1 MTTDTRITDAAERA
15 AALDITAS
23 WIVEAPAGSGKT
35 GLLIQRYLKLLATVD
50 EPGEVLALT
59 FTNKATAEM
68 QDRVLDALTAAKNA
82 TGIPTGD
89 FERLTHTFAR
99 AVLQRDAERG
109 WLLLDRPH
117 LLNIRTIDS
126 LCGEIARATPLQ
138 AGVAGFARPATDAE
152 PLYQRAA
159 HAVMMRFGGDDEA
172 LNEAVRTVLLH
183 RDGDLPFCERVLA
196 EMLATREQWGSLVPL
211 REQLE
216 DHYLETVTLPR
227 LNASL
232 ERTVCGALERLRD
245 GFDEG
250 TLAEI
255 ASIVRRLATADG
267 YNGAPSVFQHCID
280 MPHTPGC
287 AATDLCYWESIAH
300 LLLTKEGWR
309 SGFNTN
315 HVYATVGKREKERLK
330 ELIFSIE
337 SVELYDLLHAA
348 RSFKSH
354 TYPPEQWKVAK
365 ALFRLLQH
373 AVVDLQL
380 LFAREEVCDFSEVSL
395 AARSALR
402 ENAQDVQT
410 LLGTRLRHL
419 LVDEM
424 QDTSTSQYELL
435 EMLTAGWDGASQ
447 TLFFVG
453 DPKQSIYLFRQARVE
468 LFQRILA
475 DEKLGTLP
483 VVALRLSTN
492 FRSGAELVRQFN
504 DTFAGIFPHDINNT
518 TNDSG
523 DVAFHAA
530 EAARPALDTDGI
542 DWQMTL
548 LPPPSKD
555 LAASLRNRRRALRHE
570 AREIAHRIASWRR
583 TQQPGNPARIA
594 VLTRARTHVTEITK
608 ALARAGVP
616 YRAVE
621 MEGLDERREVLD
633 ILAITRAL
641 VHPADRTA
649 WLALLHAPWCG
660 LGLADL
666 HTLAAGDDSTQ
677 GKQSLRLRMRER
689 VELLPVQSRERA
701 LRALNVMDAALQH
714 TGAASLADRVE
725 RTWRS
730 LGGDACCTALERENV
745 AQFLCILDAMESEG
759 EPITAASLD
768 RRLQRLYAQP
778 SHAADAV
785 DVMTIHKAKGLEWD
799 MVFVP
804 CMHRRSA
811 ADRWPFL
818 DWLELSTYGPDG
830 TRDVLLAP
838 LPPKGDDAGALNQY
852 IRSTRTRR
860 GNAELKR
867 VFYVAATR
875 ARTTLYLS
883 AWPESKKDGT
893 ASVINGTLLKAA
905 WPAAGTYMP
914 QLINV
919 DSPATALLKSLADE
933 IDIAADQEPLALAA
947 AAEAPPPRE
956 HPRLQRLHASI
967 DPIAALHSQPPVPRP
982 ARAPQPPRF
991 ERPDGTFGARAV
1003 GNAIH
1008 AFVERLS
1015 NTIAARVRFGND
1027 TDEVVQQLHAEVPS
1041 WSGAIRASLRA
1052 GGLPLDVV
1060 ERAGITV
1067 LDALKNMLATETGRW
1082 ILEPHRA
1089 ASTEAAWRSGSLE
1102 DSVRVRLDR
1111 SFFAGAAPMQ
1121 PGDDTLWIVDFKTGN
1136 RTGAA
1141 EQQETFLQE
1150 ERTKYEGQLR
1160 AYAEVRS
1167 RSLQP
1172 GTPIILGLFYPLM
1185 GRLIS
1190 WPYSAE
1196 QTVTPPDFE
1205 TPKKT
1210 AGKRQQLSLF
1220 G

>member
-1 MTTDTRITDAAERA
+1 VNTSVLIADALERA
-15 AALDITAS
+15 TALDITAS

-35 GLLIQRYLKLLATVD
+35 GLLIQRYLKLLAAVD
-50 EPGEVLALT
+50 APGEVLALT

-68 QDRVLDALTAAKNA
+68 QARVIGALASAKSA
-82 TGIPTGD
+82 TQEPTNE
-89 FERLTHTFAR
+89 FAQLTHSLAR
-99 AVLQRDAERG
+99 NVLERDEVLG
-109 WLLLDRPH
+109 WRLLERPH

-138 AGVAGFARPATDAE
+138 AGVAGFARPAADAD

-172 LNEAVRTVLLH
+172 LNDAVRTVLLH

-211 REQLE
+211 REELE
-216 DHYLETVTLPR
+216 DERLETVTLPR

-232 ERTVCGALERLRD
+232 ERTVCEALTRLRE
-245 GFDEG
+245 GFDDG
-250 TLAEI
+250 ALAEI
-255 ASIVRRLATADG
+255 ASIARRLATADG
-267 YNGAPSVFQHCID
+267 HNGAASAFVHCID

-287 AATDLCYWESIAH
+287 GATDLHYWEMIAQ

-309 SGFNTN
+309 ASFAVN
-315 HVYATVGKREKERLK
+315 HVGAAVEKRDKERLK

-337 SVELYDLLHAA
+337 STELFDLLHTA
-348 RSFKSH
+348 RSFKSCQ
-354 TYPPEQWKVAK
+354 YPPEQWKVAK

-373 AVVDLQL
+373 AVVELQL

-395 AARSALR
+395 AARGALR

-435 EMLTAGWDGASQ
+435 TLLTAGWDGGSQ
-447 TLFFVG
+447 TVFLVG

-468 LFQRILA
+468 LFQQILA
-475 DEKLGTLP
+475 DETLGSLP
-483 VVALRLSTN
+483 VGALRLSTN
-492 FRSGAELVRQFN
+492 FRSGADLVRQFN
-504 DTFAGIFPHDINNT
+504 ETFASIFPAEINDT
-518 TNDSG
+518 TNSTG

-530 EAARPALDTDGI
+530 EAALPASDADSI
-542 DWQMTL
+542 DWEMAL
-548 LPPPSKD
+548 LPPPPKD
-555 LAASLRNRRRALRHE
+555 LVLSMRNRRRALKHE
-570 AREIAHRIASWRR
+570 AREIAYRIASWRNK
-583 TQQPGNPARIA
+583 QPHGKPAKIA

-621 MEGLDERREVLD
+621 MEGLDERLEVLD

-641 VHPADRTA
+641 IHPADRTA
-649 WLALLHAPWCG
+649 WLALLRAPWCG

-666 HTLAAGDDSTQ
+666 HTLAAGDDN
-677 GKQSLRLRMRER
+677 KQRKHALRLRMRER
-689 VELLPVQSRERA
+689 VELLPAQSRERA
-701 LRALNVMDAALQH
+701 RRTLNVMDAALQH

-730 LGGDACCTALERENV
+730 LGGDACCTALECENV
-745 AQFLCILDAMESEG
+745 AQFLRVLDAMEAEG
-759 EPITAASLD
+759 EAITAASLD
-768 RRLQRLYAQP
+768 RRLQRLYALP
-778 SHAADAV
+778 SHAVDAV

-799 MVFVP
+799 VVFVP
-804 CMHRRSA
+804 GMHRRSA

-818 DWLELSTYGPDG
+818 DWLELPTYAPDG

-852 IRSTRTRR
+852 IRATRTRR

-875 ARTTLYLS
+875 AKTLLYLS

-905 WPAAGTYMP
+905 WPAANAYMP
-914 QLINV
+914 QLV
-919 DSPATALLKSLADE
+919 AAPTTSLLDSLADE
-933 IDIAADQEPLALAA
+933 IDTIADQEPLALAA
-947 AAEAPPPRE
+947 AAEAEPPRE
-956 HPRLQRLHASI
+956 HPKLQRLLASV
-967 DPIAALHSQPPVPRP
+967 DPLAELHNVPPVPR
-982 ARAPQPPRF
+982 ATRAPQPPRF
-991 ERPDGTFGARAV
+991 ERPEGTFGARAV

-1008 AFVERLS
+1008 AFVERLA
-1015 NTIAARVRFGND
+1015 NEIAARARAGIA
-1027 TDEVVQQLHAEVPS
+1027 TDSAMSALSAELPS
-1041 WSGAIRASLRA
+1041 WSRAIHASLRS

-1060 ERAGITV
+1060 ERAAVTV
-1067 LDALKNMLATETGRW
+1067 LDALKTMLASGTGRW
-1082 ILEPHRA
+1082 ILEPHRM

-1102 DSVRVRLDR
+1102 DNVRVRLDR
-1111 SFFAGAAPMQ
+1111 SFFAGSLPMQ
-1121 PGDDTLWIVDFKTGN
+1121 PGNDTLWIVDFKTGN
-1136 RTGAA
+1136 RTGNAD
-1141 EQQETFLQE
+1141 QQDKFLEE

-1160 AYAEVRS
+1160 AYAEVRL
-1167 RSLQP
+1167 RSLP
-1172 GTPIILGLFYPLM
+1172 AGSPVMLALFYPLM

-1190 WPYSAE
+1190 WPYETAPSS
-1196 QTVTPPDFE
+1196 TPP
-1205 TPKKT
+1205 TPAT
-1210 AGKRQQLSLF
+1210 ATKASREQLSLF